1 MTDEK
6 MRHENQNK
14 ENSSEMNV
22 DIERAYARRHEVPWT
37 DFLKL
42 SFLFTVLLY
51 ALYVIEK
58 YQ

>member
-6 MRHENQNK
+6 MRSQNQNK
-14 ENSSEMNV
+14 LNSDEMKAE
-22 DIERAYARRHEVPWT
+22 IERAYARRHEVPWT

-42 SFLFTVLLY
+42 SFLFSALLY

-58 YQ
+58 FQ